1 MNFKQADINRFF
13 KTPDQNIRCVL
24 LFGTN
29 EGMIAELCDKFMKT
43 VCDDLNDAFRVSILQ
58 MDAVEKD
65 AGLLFGEYNAVSL
78 MGGRR
83 VVLIK
88 DVNDKLT
95 KPLKELMANTNSDTM
110 LVMTSGTINT
120 KSSLVSYLK
129 NEDFAAVFGCYD
141 DREEN
146 INSYVR
152 DFFIQNKITIASD
165 AMQLLCRRL
174 STDRKASLNELEKL
188 LSYIGAKKNVVLE
201 DVQKAVSDTSGSSL
215 EDLSY
220 YAASG
225 QTERAVAAY
234 QFLLNEG
241 EEPVQLLR
249 NLTYHFL
256 RLLECVADLEK
267 GSSVESVVSGLR
279 PPLMFYRKS
288 DFMMQLK
295 IWKRKALFDVLSLLY
310 KAERDCKTT
319 GYPAEEIGSWTVMQ
333 ISGAAR
339 KLKNAYNG

>member
-1 MNFKQADINRFF
+1 MNFKQADINRFL
-13 KTPDQNIRCVL
+13 KTPDPNIRCVL

-43 VCDDLNDAFRVSILQ
+43 VCEDLTDAFRVSVLQ
-58 MDAVEKD
+58 MEAVEKD
-65 AGLLFGEYNAVSL
+65 NGLLYGEYNATSML
-78 MGGRR
+78 GGRR

-88 DVNDKLT
+88 DANNNLT
-95 KPLKELMANTNSDTM
+95 KPLKDLMANSTSDTM
-110 LVMTSGTINT
+110 LVMTSTTINT
-120 KSSLVSYLK
+120 KSSLFSYLK
-129 NEDFAAVFGCYD
+129 NEDFAAAYGCYD

-146 INSYVR
+146 ISSYVR
-152 DFFIQNKITIASD
+152 DFFIQNNITIASD

-174 STDRKASLNELEKL
+174 SADRKASLNELEKL
-188 LSYIGAKKNVVLE
+188 VCYIGSKKNAVLE
-201 DVQKAVSDTSGSSL
+201 DVRKAVSDTSGSSF

-220 YAASG
+220 YTASG
-225 QTERAVAAY
+225 QTERAVEAY

-256 RLLECVADLEK
+256 KLLDCVAELEK
-267 GSSVESVVSGLR
+267 GSTTESVVSGIR

-295 IWKRKALFDVLSLLY
+295 IWKRKPLFDVLALLY

-319 GYPAEEIGSWTVMQ
+319 GYPADEIGSWSIMQ
-333 ISGAAR
+333 IAGAAR
-339 KLKNAYNG
+339 KLKNV

>member
-1 MNFKQADINRFF
+1 MNFKQADINRFL
-13 KTPDQNIRCVL
+13 KTPDPNIRCVL

-43 VCDDLNDAFRVSILQ
+43 VCEDLTDAFRVSVLQ
-58 MDAVEKD
+58 MEAVEKD
-65 AGLLFGEYNAVSL
+65 NGLLYGEYNATSML
-78 MGGRR
+78 GGRR

-88 DVNDKLT
+88 DANNNLT
-95 KPLKELMANTNSDTM
+95 KPLKDLMANSTSDTM
-110 LVMTSGTINT
+110 LVMTSTTINT
-120 KSSLVSYLK
+120 KSSLFSYLK
-129 NEDFAAVFGCYD
+129 NEDFAAAYGCYD

-146 INSYVR
+146 ISSYVR
-152 DFFIQNKITIASD
+152 DFFIQNNITIASD

-174 STDRKASLNELEKL
+174 SADRKASLNELEKL
-188 LSYIGAKKNVVLE
+188 VCYIGSKKNVVLE
-201 DVQKAVSDTSGSSL
+201 DVRKAVSDTSGSSF

-220 YAASG
+220 YTASG
-225 QTERAVAAY
+225 QTERAVEAY

-256 RLLECVADLEK
+256 KLLDCVAELEK
-267 GSSVESVVSGLR
+267 GGTTESVVSGIR

-295 IWKRKALFDVLSLLY
+295 IWKRKPLFDVLALLY

-319 GYPAEEIGSWTVMQ
+319 GYPADEIGSWTVMQ

-339 KLKNAYNG
+339 KLKLV

>member
-1 MNFKQADINRFF
+1 MNFKQADINRFL
-13 KTPDQNIRCVL
+13 KTPDPNIRCVL

-43 VCDDLNDAFRVSILQ
+43 VCEDLTDAFRVSVLQ

-65 AGLLFGEYNAVSL
+65 NGLLYGEYNATSML
-78 MGGRR
+78 GGRR

-88 DVNDKLT
+88 DANNNLT
-95 KPLKELMANTNSDTM
+95 KPLKDLMANSTSDTM
-110 LVMTSGTINT
+110 LVMTSTTINT
-120 KSSLVSYLK
+120 KSSLFSYLK
-129 NEDFAAVFGCYD
+129 NEDFAAAYGCYD

-146 INSYVR
+146 ISSYVR
-152 DFFIQNKITIASD
+152 DFFIQNNITIASD

-174 STDRKASLNELEKL
+174 SADRKASLNELEKL
-188 LSYIGAKKNVVLE
+188 VCYIGSKKNVVLE
-201 DVQKAVSDTSGSSL
+201 DVRKAVSDTSGSSF

-220 YAASG
+220 YTASG
-225 QTERAVAAY
+225 QTERAVEAY

-256 RLLECVADLEK
+256 KLLDCVAELEK
-267 GSSVESVVSGLR
+267 GSTTESVVSGIR

-295 IWKRKALFDVLSLLY
+295 IWKRKPLFDVLALLY

-319 GYPAEEIGSWTVMQ
+319 GYPADEIGSWTVMQ

-339 KLKNAYNG
+339 KLKLV